1 MLMSEE
7 KLAVEIGKIDC
18 VQVDDMYLT
27 KASEGEILEKFATD
41 ATGADEK
48 DFGLR

>member
-1 MLMSEE
+1 MLMPEE

-27 KASEGEILEKFATD
+27 KASEGKILKDFTTD
-41 ATGADEK
+41 APGADEK